1 MDIAANIEKIRSGIE
16 EACSRVGRD
25 PGEVHLVAVS
35 KTKPAELIDAA
46 AAAGQDLFGESYV
59 QEFLAKYDEVGAA
72 VKWHFIGHLQSN
84 KAKYL
89 VDKVSMIHSVDR
101 LSLARELDRQWG
113 RRDSTLEVLLQVN
126 LGDEQSKSGTTA
138 RDALELARRLADFP
152 NLRLKGLMTLPPFF
166 DDPEEVRP
174 YFRQLHELAHQ
185 IERLA
190 LPGVEMRELSM
201 GMSHDYQVAVE
212 EGATLVRV
220 GSSIF
225 GARDYS

>member
-1 MDIAANIEKIRSGIE
+1 MDIAANIRTIRKGIE
-16 EACSRVGRD
+16 EACARVGRD
-25 PGEVHLVAVS
+25 PQEVRLVAVS
-35 KTKPAELIDAA
+35 KTKPAELIEAA
-46 AAAGQDLFGESYV
+46 AAAGQQLFGESYV
-59 QEFLAKYDEVGAA
+59 QEFLAKREEVGTA
-72 VKWHFIGHLQSN
+72 VEWHFIGHLQSN

-89 VDKVSMIHSVDR
+89 VDGVSMVHSVDR
-101 LSLARELDRQWG
+101 LSLARELNRQWG
-113 RRDSTLEVLLQVN
+113 RREQVLDVLLQVN
-126 LGDEQSKSGTTA
+126 LGEEQSKSGTSE
-138 RDALELARRLADFP
+138 RDALELARRLADLP
-152 NLRLKGLMTLPPFF
+152 HLRLRGLMTLPPYC
-166 DDPEEVRP
+166 DDPEDVRP

>member
-1 MDIAANIEKIRSGIE
+1 MDIAANIRTIRKGIE
-16 EACSRVGRD
+16 EACARVGRD
-25 PGEVHLVAVS
+25 PQEVRLVAVS
-35 KTKPAELIDAA
+35 KTKPAALIEAA
-46 AAAGQDLFGESYV
+46 AAAGQQLFGESYV
-59 QEFLAKYDEVGAA
+59 QEFLAKRDEVGAT
-72 VKWHFIGHLQSN
+72 VEWHFIGHLQSN

-89 VDKVSMIHSVDR
+89 ADGVSMVHSVDR
-101 LSLARELDRQWG
+101 LSLARELNRQWG
-113 RRDSTLEVLLQVN
+113 RREQVLDVLLQVN
-126 LGDEQSKSGTTA
+126 LGEEQSKSGTSE

-152 NLRLKGLMTLPPFF
+152 HLRLRGLMTLPPYCE
-166 DDPEEVRP
+166 DPEEVRP

-185 IERLA
+185 IERLT